1 MIAKTTLSEK
11 WIPYSELQ
19 SFFNY
24 KTTQMAALLNAKEL
38 VVAKIGKRKFI
49 SRESVELFLDK
60 KSRN

>member
-1 MIAKTTLSEK
+1 MTTKATLSEK

-19 SFFNY
+19 SYFNY
-24 KTTQMAALLNAKEL
+24 KTTQMAALLRAKEL

-49 SRESVELFLDK
+49 SRESIELFLES